1 MSQAKQAG
9 LFSTL
14 SGAIISTVRESAVAI
29 EATIG
34 MASDVALAGRAYTTE
49 MKLSAQLETQSN
61 IRLLTK
67 ELAKLESE
75 A

>member
-67 ELAKLESE
+67 ELAALE
-75 A
+75 AQV